1 MVSYIVRRLLIAI
14 PTLIGVATTIFLLLH
29 LIPGDPARVIA
40 GPQATQADVNHLR
53 EQLGLNLPL
62 WQQYL
67 NFLWGLTHGNL
78 GTSFVT
84 GGPVME
90 QISSRFPFTLELAVL
105 SMCVALVVGTALGVL
120 AALRRNSVLDLLI
133 SALAV
138 FGVSMP
144 VFWTGL
150 LLIILFA
157 VNLHW
162 LPAAGAESPQS
173 YIMPTLTLAFFSV
186 GFIARQ
192 TRGAMLDVLSLDYVR
207 TARAKGASR
216 FSVLIRHGL
225 RNALLP
231 IVTAA
236 GLQFGQLLGGAVL
249 TETIYSWPGMGQYLV
264 NSINSRDYVAVQ
276 GTVFLFALGVI
287 LVNLITDLVYAYID
301 PRIRYD

>member
-1 MVSYIVRRLLIAI
+1 MVSYIIRRLLIAI
-14 PTLIGVATTIFLLLH
+14 PTLIGVATISFLLLH

-40 GPQATQADVNHLR
+40 GPQATQAEVNHLR
-53 EQLGLNLPL
+53 GQLGLNLPL

-67 NFLWGLTHGNL
+67 TFLWGLAHGNL

-84 GGPVME
+84 GGPVFD
-90 QISSRFPFTLELAVL
+90 QVSSRFPYTLALAVL
-105 SMCVALVVGTALGVL
+105 SMLIALVIGISLGVL
-120 AALRRNSVLDLLI
+120 AALRQNSLLDLII

-157 VNLHW
+157 VDLHL

-173 YIMPTLTLAFFSV
+173 YILPAFTLAFFSA

-192 TRGAMLDVLSLDYVR
+192 TRGAMLDVLGLDYVR
-207 TARAKGASR
+207 TARAKGAGR
-216 FSVLIRHGL
+216 NSVLIRHGL

-231 IVTAA
+231 ITTAV
-236 GLQFGQLLGGAVL
+236 GLQFGALLGGAVL

-264 NSINSRDYVAVQ
+264 NSVNSRDYVAVQ
-276 GTVFLFALGVI
+276 GTIFVFAVCVI
-287 LVNLITDLVYAYID
+287 VVNLATDLVYAYID

>member
-1 MVSYIVRRLLIAI
+1 MVSYVVRRLLIAI
-14 PTLIGVATTIFLLLH
+14 PTVLGVATITFLLLH

-53 EQLGLNLPL
+53 AQLGLNLPL
-62 WQQYL
+62 WRQYID
-67 NFLWGLTHGNL
+67 FLLGLAQGNL

-84 GGPVME
+84 GGPVMT
-90 QISSRFPFTLELAVL
+90 QIASRFPYTLELAVI
-105 SMCVALVVGTALGVL
+105 SMVIALVLGIILGLL
-120 AALRRNSVLDLLI
+120 AALRQNSVLDLII

-138 FGVSMP
+138 FGVSVP

-157 VNLHW
+157 VNLHL

-173 YIMPTLTLAFFSV
+173 YILPSFTLAFFSA

-216 FSVLIRHGL
+216 LSVLLRHGL

-231 IVTAA
+231 ITTAA

-276 GTVFLFALGVI
+276 GTIFIFAIGVI
-287 LVNLITDLVYAYID
+287 LVNLITDLIYAYID

>member
-1 MVSYIVRRLLIAI
+1 LVSYIIRRLLIAI
-14 PTLIGVATTIFLLLH
+14 PTLIGVATISFLLLH

-40 GPQATQADVNHLR
+40 GPQAPQAQVNHLR

-67 NFLWGLTHGNL
+67 TFLWGLAHGNL

-84 GGPVME
+84 GGPVLD
-90 QISSRFPFTLELAVL
+90 QISSRFPYTLALAVL
-105 SMCVALVVGTALGVL
+105 SMLLALVIGISLGVL
-120 AALRRNSVLDLLI
+120 AALRQNSVLDLFI

-157 VNLHW
+157 VDLHL
-162 LPAAGAESPQS
+162 LPAAGAETPQS
-173 YIMPTLTLAFFSV
+173 YILPAFTLAFFSA

-192 TRGAMLDVLSLDYVR
+192 TRGAMLDVMGLDYVR
-207 TARAKGASR
+207 TARAKGAGR
-216 FSVLIRHGL
+216 QSVLIRHGL

-231 IVTAA
+231 ITTAV
-236 GLQFGQLLGGAVL
+236 GLQFGALLGGAVL

-264 NSINSRDYVAVQ
+264 NSVNSRDYVAVQ
-276 GTVFLFALGVI
+276 GTIFVFAVAVI

>member
-1 MVSYIVRRLLIAI
+1 LVSYIIRRLLIAI
-14 PTLIGVATTIFLLLH
+14 PTLIGVATISFLLLH

-40 GPQATQADVNHLR
+40 GPQATQAEVNHLR
-53 EQLGLNLPL
+53 GQLGLNLPL

-67 NFLWGLTHGNL
+67 TFLWGLAHGNL

-84 GGPVME
+84 GGPVLD
-90 QISSRFPFTLELAVL
+90 QISSRFPYTLALAVL
-105 SMCVALVVGTALGVL
+105 SMLIALVIGISLGVL
-120 AALRRNSVLDLLI
+120 AALRQNSVLDLII

-157 VNLHW
+157 VDLHL
-162 LPAAGAESPQS
+162 LPAAGAETPQS
-173 YIMPTLTLAFFSV
+173 YILPAFTLAFFSA

-192 TRGAMLDVLSLDYVR
+192 TRGAMLDVMGLDYVR
-207 TARAKGASR
+207 TARAKGAGR
-216 FSVLIRHGL
+216 QSVLIRHGL

-231 IVTAA
+231 ITTAV
-236 GLQFGQLLGGAVL
+236 GLQFGALLGGAVL

-264 NSINSRDYVAVQ
+264 NSVNSRDYVAVQ
-276 GTVFLFALGVI
+276 GTIFVFAVCVI
-287 LVNLITDLVYAYID
+287 LVNLCTDLVYAYID

>member
-1 MVSYIVRRLLIAI
+1 
-14 PTLIGVATTIFLLLH
+14 
-29 LIPGDPARVIA
+29 VIA
-40 GPQATQADVNHLR
+40 GPQATQAEVNHLR
-53 EQLGLNLPL
+53 GQLGLNLPL

-67 NFLWGLTHGNL
+67 TFLWGLAHGNL

-84 GGPVME
+84 GGPVFD
-90 QISSRFPFTLELAVL
+90 QISSRFPYTLALAVL
-105 SMCVALVVGTALGVL
+105 SMLIALVIGITLGVL
-120 AALRRNSVLDLLI
+120 AALRQNSVLDLII

-157 VNLHW
+157 VNLHL

-173 YIMPTLTLAFFSV
+173 YILPAFTLAFFSA

-192 TRGAMLDVLSLDYVR
+192 TRGAMLDVLGLDYVR
-207 TARAKGASR
+207 TARAKGAGR
-216 FSVLIRHGL
+216 NSVLLRHGL

-231 IVTAA
+231 ITTAV
-236 GLQFGQLLGGAVL
+236 GLQFGALLGGAVL

-264 NSINSRDYVAVQ
+264 NSVNSRDYVAVQ
-276 GTVFLFALGVI
+276 GTIFVFAVAVI

>member
-14 PTLIGVATTIFLLLH
+14 PTLIGVATVTFLLLH

-67 NFLWGLTHGNL
+67 NFLWGLLQGNL

-84 GGPVME
+84 GGPVMQ
-90 QISSRFPFTLELAVL
+90 QIASRFPFTLELAVI
-105 SMCVALVVGTALGVL
+105 SMIIALVVGVVLGLL
-120 AALRRNSVLDLLI
+120 AALRRNSVLDLVI
-133 SALAV
+133 SAIAV

-150 LLIILFA
+150 LLIVLFA
-157 VNLHW
+157 VNLHL

-173 YIMPTLTLAFFSV
+173 YILPSLTLAFFSV

-192 TRGAMLDVLSLDYVR
+192 TRGAMLDVLSLDFVR

-231 IVTAA
+231 VVTAA

-276 GTVFLFALGVI
+276 GTIFLFALGVI

>member
-1 MVSYIVRRLLIAI
+1 LVSYIVRRLLIAI
-14 PTLIGVATTIFLLLH
+14 PTLIGGAPITFLLLH
-29 LIPGDPARVIA
+29 LLPGDPARVIA

-53 EQLGLNLPL
+53 DQLGLNHPL

-67 NFLWGLTHGNL
+67 SFLWGLAHGNL

-105 SMCVALVVGTALGVL
+105 SMCIAIVVGVVLGVM
-120 AALRRNSVLDLLI
+120 AALRQNSPLDLMI

-157 VNLHW
+157 VDLHL
-162 LPAAGAESPQS
+162 LPAAGAETPQS
-173 YIMPTLTLAFFSV
+173 YIMPSLTLAFFSV

-192 TRGAMLDVLSLDYVR
+192 TRGAMLDVLTLDYVR

-276 GTVFLFALGVI
+276 GTIFLFAVGVI

>member
-1 MVSYIVRRLLIAI
+1 LVSYIVRRLLIAI

>member
-14 PTLIGVATTIFLLLH
+14 PTLIGVATIIFLLLH

-53 EQLGLNLPL
+53 VQLGLNLPI

-67 NFLWGLTHGNL
+67 NFLWGLAHGNL

-84 GGPVME
+84 GGPVMD

-105 SMCVALVVGTALGVL
+105 SMCVAIVVGTVLGLL

-133 SALAV
+133 SAVAV
-138 FGVSMP
+138 FGVSVP

-157 VNLHW
+157 VNLHL

-173 YIMPTLTLAFFSV
+173 YILPTLTLAFFSA

-249 TETIYSWPGMGQYLV
+249 TETIYSWPGMGQYIV

-287 LVNLITDLVYAYID
+287 LVNLFTDLIYAYID

>member
-1 MVSYIVRRLLIAI
+1 MIAI
-14 PTLIGVATTIFLLLH
+14 PTVWGVATITFLLLH

-53 EQLGLNLPL
+53 MQLGLDHPL

-67 NFLWGLTHGNL
+67 SFLWGLVHGDL

-84 GGPVME
+84 GGPVMT
-90 QISSRFPFTLELAVL
+90 QIASRFPYTLELAVL
-105 SMCVALVVGTALGVL
+105 SMIIALVVGILLGVL
-120 AALRRNSVLDLLI
+120 AALRQNSILDLII

-138 FGVSMP
+138 FGVSVP

-157 VNLHW
+157 VNLHL
-162 LPAAGAESPQS
+162 LPAAGAETPQS
-173 YIMPTLTLAFFSV
+173 YILPSLTLAFFSV

-192 TRGAMLDVLSLDYVR
+192 TRGAMLDVLNLDYVR
-207 TARAKGASR
+207 TARAKGATR
-216 FSVLIRHGL
+216 ASVLLRHGL

-231 IVTAA
+231 ITTAA

-276 GTVFLFALGVI
+276 GTIFIFAIGVI
-287 LVNLITDLVYAYID
+287 LVNLITDLIYAYID